1 MIYVSTY
8 IYLYLYLYTNTRTQ
22 HTHTHTHIHTYT
34 HISPQTSPN
43 DKKYRKIFKS
53 SVQNHVNENTV
64 TIKKNKA
71 VTKIVLLD
79 STK

>member
-1 MIYVSTY
+1 MNST
-8 IYLYLYLYTNTRTQ
+8 IIMNDNE
-22 HTHTHTHIHTYT
+22 
-34 HISPQTSPN
+34 TSTN